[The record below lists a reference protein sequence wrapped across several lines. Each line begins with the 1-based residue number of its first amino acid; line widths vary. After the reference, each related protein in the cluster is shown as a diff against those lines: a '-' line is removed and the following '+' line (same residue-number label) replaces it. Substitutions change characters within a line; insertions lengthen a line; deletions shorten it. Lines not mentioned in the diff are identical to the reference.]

1 MKLARPIFMPQLGQ
15 TVEVATLVRWIKKEG
30 ENIKKG
36 DILFELETDK
46 AILESESFQDGIL
59 LKIFVAENE
68 SVPVKSVVGYVGDK
82 DDKIPEIAENILTNS
97 KVNKIDINVA
107 NKIDISVDNKIE
119 EINKIQHPQIYADP
133 EILPLK
139 INFISPRAKILCK
152 NKCIDYTKIKGTV
165 KRDRIIEQDVVNY
178 MSENEYNLISITP
191 TAKIL
196 VNTSEIDLIELSNY
210 YRRKRLYLSDVQN
223 YIKSLPK
230 PLSNNRQIISKRLTT
245 SAREIPHFNLTVSVD
260 MTDINEIK
268 DQYNHRKKIYS
279 INSFIMKSVV
289 FSLSKYALINSTT
302 LDGKNI
308 KINSRVNLGIAVAV
322 NNDLFV
328 PVIFDAHLKSLL
340 HLNKEANDLIAKASN
355 GQLSP
360 NELNGS
366 TFTIS
371 NLGMK
376 HVEEFNAIINPGN
389 GAILAVSSVIKKP
402 VVFKNKIIIR
412 DTMKATLSADHRV
425 MDGAIVADF
434 MNDFRSNLENKS
446 IW

>member
-1 MKLARPIFMPQLGQ
+1 MKYANPIFMPQLGQ
-15 TVEVATLVRWIKKEG
+15 TVEDSTLVRWLKKEG
-30 ENIKKG
+30 DNVKIG

-46 AILESESFQDGIL
+46 AILESESFHNGIL
-59 LKIFVAENE
+59 LKITVNENE
-68 SVPVKSVVGYVGDK
+68 QVPVKSVVGYVGDK
-82 DDKIPEIAENILTNS
+82 DDKIPEIAENILSNS
-97 KVNKIDINVA
+97 KA

-139 INFISPRAKILCK
+139 NNFISPRAKILCK
-152 NKCIDYTKIKGTV
+152 NKCIDYTKIKGTG
-165 KRDRIIEQDVVNY
+165 KRDRIIEEDVVNY

-402 VVFKNKIIIR
+402 VVFNNKIIIR

>member
-1 MKLARPIFMPQLGQ
+1 MKYANPIFMPQLGQ
-15 TVEVATLVRWIKKEG
+15 TVEDSTLVRWLKEEG
-30 ENIKKG
+30 DNVKIG

-46 AILESESFQDGIL
+46 AILESESFHNGIL
-59 LKIFVAENE
+59 LKITVKENE
-68 SVPVKSVVGYVGDK
+68 QVPVKSVVGYVGDK
-82 DDKIPEIAENILTNS
+82 GDKIPEIAENILSNS
-97 KVNKIDINVA
+97 KANKIDINVA
-107 NKIDISVDNKIE
+107 NKIDISIDNKIE

-139 INFISPRAKILCK
+139 NNFISPRAKILCK
-152 NKCIDYTKIKGTV
+152 NKCIDYTKIKGTG
-165 KRDRIIEQDVVNY
+165 KRDRIIEKDVVNY

-196 VNTSEIDLIELSNY
+196 VNTSEIDLIELSNI

-245 SAREIPHFNLTVSVD
+245 SAQEIPHFNLTVSID
-260 MTDINEIK
+260 MTDINGIK

-308 KINSRVNLGIAVAV
+308 QINSRVNLGIAVAV

>member
-1 MKLARPIFMPQLGQ
+1 MKYANPIFMPQLGQ
-15 TVEVATLVRWIKKEG
+15 TVEDSTLVRWLKKEG
-30 ENIKKG
+30 DNVKIG

-46 AILESESFQDGIL
+46 AILESESFHNGIL
-59 LKIFVAENE
+59 LKITVNENE
-68 SVPVKSVVGYVGDK
+68 QVPVKSVVGYVGDK
-82 DDKIPEIAENILTNS
+82 DDKIPEIAENILSNS
-97 KVNKIDINVA
+97 KVNKI
-107 NKIDISVDNKIE
+107 E
-119 EINKIQHPQIYADP
+119 GINKIQHPQIYADP

-139 INFISPRAKILCK
+139 NNFISPRAKILCK

-210 YRRKRLYLSDVQN
+210 FRRKRLYLSDVQN

-308 KINSRVNLGIAVAV
+308 QINSRVNLGIAVAV